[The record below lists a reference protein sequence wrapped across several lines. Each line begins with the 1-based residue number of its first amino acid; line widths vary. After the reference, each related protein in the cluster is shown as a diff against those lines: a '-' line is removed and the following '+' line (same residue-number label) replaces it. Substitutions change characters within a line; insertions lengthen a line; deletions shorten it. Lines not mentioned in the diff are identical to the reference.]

1 MNESGRIYYIDILKA
16 LSIFSVILIHVFAL
30 GLTSQVKGIVVSNFS
45 ETFKFA
51 VPVFLMVT
59 GTLLLN
65 RDYGSITSF
74 LKKRYSRIIP
84 PYLLWVIFII
94 FALLLPALLN
104 DGPIVINE
112 IISKIFTFNFAWYF
126 WLMIGTYLMI
136 PVINAFIRTDD
147 IKASKYIVLLFVIS
161 SILYQFLM
169 LIKSYSYVELR
180 FFIMPIGYLCLGYL
194 LANYKFKRERL
205 IFIIAIL
212 SFITVSAFET
222 IYGQYPELLLI
233 LNNLDTGQ
241 ASNMDVSVLRIIQ
254 ASSVFLIIKYLSP
267 RLSKIRGIV
276 TNISRSSYGMYLV
289 HIFVY
294 LIYFNFTPVKG
305 SGTNVVFTLLCGT
318 FVIFIAS
325 WIIVLMTS
333 KIPFLK
339 KFSGY
344 A

>member
-1 MNESGRIYYIDILKA
+1 MNRNGRIYYIDILKA
-16 LSIFSVILIHVFAL
+16 LSIFSVVLIHVFAL
-30 GLTSQVKGIVVSNFS
+30 GLTSEIRGIVISNFS

-65 RDYGSITSF
+65 RDYKSISSF

-104 DGPIVINE
+104 DGPIVLNE
-112 IISKIFTFNFAWYF
+112 IISNVFTFHLAWYF

-136 PVINAFIRTDD
+136 PVINAFIKTYD
-147 IKASKYIVLLFVIS
+147 INASKYIVILFIIS
-161 SILYQFLM
+161 SILYQFLV
-169 LIKSYSYVELR
+169 LIKSYSYIELR
-180 FFIMPIGYLCLGYL
+180 FFLMPIGYLCLGYL
-194 LANYKFKRERL
+194 LANYKFKREKL
-205 IFIIAIL
+205 IFIIAII
-212 SFITVSAFET
+212 SFIAVSSFEV
-222 IYGQYPELLLI
+222 IYGQYPDLVFI
-233 LNNLDTGQ
+233 LNNLDTAQ

-254 ASSVFLIIKYLSP
+254 ASSVFLIIKYLAP
-267 RLSKIRGIV
+267 KLSKIKGIV
-276 TNISRSSYGMYLV
+276 TSISRSSYGIYLV

-294 LIYFNFTPVKG
+294 LIYFNFIPVNG
-305 SGTNVVFTLLCGT
+305 SGTNVFFTLLCGT
-318 FVIFIAS
+318 FIIFIVS
-325 WIIVLMTS
+325 WIIVFATS
-333 KIPFLK
+333 KIPYLK